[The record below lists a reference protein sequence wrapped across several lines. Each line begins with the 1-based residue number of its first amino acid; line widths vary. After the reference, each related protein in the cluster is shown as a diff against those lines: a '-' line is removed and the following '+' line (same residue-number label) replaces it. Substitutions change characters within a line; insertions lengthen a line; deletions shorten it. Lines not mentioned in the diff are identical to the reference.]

1 MTEHQ
6 GAPDPYGAVE
16 EPSPNQPP
24 TPASEPDSGEPPS
37 SGTDQPR
44 SGLATHPRARGRV
57 ASTTA
62 VLALVLSL
70 AGWGWFASENARTG
84 WWEFGQHVA
93 VEPDQEGWAN
103 VDTVSVRLVEADR
116 GATVPDSAPP
126 AGFEYLA
133 LDFEVEATEI
143 ESYRSCSVEVRDV
156 QGRQFLAGREVPNGD
171 PYSSELMCGTSDPTE
186 DPVPGD
192 QSVLVLVP
200 LGAELDS
207 VRVDSREFPA
217 ATFVELR
224 LPF

>member
-16 EPSPNQPP
+16 GQCPTGPP
-24 TPASEPDSGEPPS
+24 TPVSEQSSGEPPS
-37 SGTDQPR
+37 SGPDRPR
-44 SGLATHPRARGRV
+44 SGLATQPRGRGRV

-84 WWEFGQHVA
+84 WWEFGQHVS
-93 VEPDQEGWAN
+93 VEPDQEGWAG
-103 VDTVSVRLVEADR
+103 VDTVRVRLT
-116 GATVPDSAPP
+116 GAEIASGIEDYRPP
-126 AGFEYLA
+126 SGFTYLV
-133 LDFEVEATEI
+133 LDFDVEATET
-143 ESYRSCSVEVRDV
+143 ETYRSCTVEVRDE
-156 QGRQFLAGREVPNGD
+156 QGRLFLAGREVPNGD
-171 PYSSELMCGTSDPTE
+171 PYSSELMCGTSDPAD
-186 DPVPGD
+186 DPVPGT

-200 LGAELDS
+200 VDAALES

-217 ATFVELR
+217 ATFIELR